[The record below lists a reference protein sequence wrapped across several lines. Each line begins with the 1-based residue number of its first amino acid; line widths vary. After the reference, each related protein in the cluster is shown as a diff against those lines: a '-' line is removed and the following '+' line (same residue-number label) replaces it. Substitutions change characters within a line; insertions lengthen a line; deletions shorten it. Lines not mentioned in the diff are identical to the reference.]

1 MIDPVPVELTVR
13 LPVLGVG
20 QPGWVMFIG
29 MGREGLLSFIAIII
43 LVDVPHIGCFARIRH
58 WPGGTLEKIP
68 VVLDSKRLK
77 FNASRS

>member
-29 MGREGLLSFIAIII
+29 MGLDGLLSFIVI
-43 LVDVPHIGCFARIRH
+43 LRSLEKTHDGCLATISQL
-58 WPGGTLEKIP
+58 PGGTAEKTP
-68 VVLDSKRLK
+68 VVLDS
-77 FNASRS
+77 